1 MSRTSRFLL
10 IAMSASFGIAALGL
24 VIGLFYDLYV
34 VAIRHGQLE
43 NALGK
48 SISYNKV
55 LGGFGI
61 LGLVLF
67 FAFVLSAIAEKKR

>member
-1 MSRTSRFLL
+1 
-10 IAMSASFGIAALGL
+10 MSASLGSAALGL

-67 FAFVLSAIAEKKR
+67 FAFILSAIAEKKG